1 MCVYVYIKYD
11 HMEELNFS
19 ETEKESN
26 HCFPQKNTYMYMNLF
41 FCMMVLKFPFNRRM
55 QSTGLSSKNTQKDEW
70 MDLRAGSMSSIYLL
84 EDLWSCHLTFFWM
97 SFSQLLSANY
107 FLNSAS

>member
-1 MCVYVYIKYD
+1 
-11 HMEELNFS
+11 MEELNYS

-26 HCFPQKNTYMYMNLF
+26 HCFPQGNTSTHMNLF

-70 MDLRAGSMSSIYLL
+70 MDLRSGSMSSIYLL
-84 EDLWSCHLTFFWM
+84 EDLWSRHLTFFSM

-107 FLNSAS
+107 FLNSTS